1 MNDDRQ
7 LEETLDRLSGSVDRS
22 GAWASIE
29 AQADARA
36 GSRKGASAPRRM
48 SGMRVAV
55 FASVAVFLVAAITVG
70 SLEAVKHL
78 GNGQP
83 ILVITD
89 QTTVPS
95 TPATQP
101 AATTT
106 QAVTTTTQAVTTT
119 TGLEGT
125 TTTTEKLSTAETR
138 LSNGHIKAMGFIDK
152 VYLKDGKRYISIDY
166 AEYLTGAA
174 ADAAAVAAGEI
185 APGEHVEDDYWIQND
200 NPQRTSLRGI
210 RLRGHHHV
218 HLDHVRL
225 ERDNGPPCH
234 LGPVQELLERYA
246 PRRRHPPAQVPLVD
260 RAGRPAGS
268 QDRRAVPTVEACRI
282 TTFADDGCPAEAM
295 QEPR

>member
-1 MNDDRQ
+1 MTEDRE

-22 GAWASIE
+22 GVWASIE
-29 AQADARA
+29 ARA
-36 GSRKGASAPRRM
+36 GGRKQPSAPRRR
-48 SGMRVAV
+48 SGLRVAV
-55 FASVAVFLVAAITVG
+55 FASIAVFLVAAITVG

-101 AATTT
+101 VTTTTQAVTTTT

-152 VYLKDGKRYISIDY
+152 VYVKDGKRYISIDY
-166 AEYLTGAA
+166 AEMLTGAE

-185 APGEHVEDDYWIQND
+185 APGEHVPNDFWIQND
-200 NPQRTSLRGI
+200 NPQKRVFEVSDSVAITTSTWTTFPWNEI
-210 RLRGHHHV
+210 MDHPV
-218 HLDHVRL
+218 TWAQFKSFWSATPPADAIHLHGSPWWI
-225 ERDNGPPCH
+225 ERDG
-234 LGPVQELLERYA
+234 
-246 PRRRHPPAQVPLVD
+246 PLVVKID
-260 RAGRPAGS
+260 EQFLP
-268 QDRRAVPTVEACRI
+268 
-282 TTFADDGCPAEAM
+282 
-295 QEPR
+295 